1 MVVTG
6 AHLNSPSSSNGQS
19 NTPRLAGP
27 SFLGTSYIINSS
39 LEEEDAQHIQ
49 PELSN
54 KGTRVVGFG
63 SAGIRALMYQLTSLY
78 LRTPPAK
85 LFRPTRIDYMA
96 ITRLFV
102 HGSMTQTTK
111 RPYNFYKDSSIGV
124 FVSAIKKFGWR
135 FIPDTILPPL
145 IANSATGVVLYT
157 TYLVSLQHFNGE
169 KKNFL
174 EDPSP
179 IDTLRAGF
187 VAGTFQSMAAAP
199 IDAIYTR
206 SSANELLKGQHENL
220 WKFGLKKLH
229 EIGVSG
235 VFAGYA
241 LSFMKE
247 SIGFAIYF
255 CSFETIK
262 NQGYHFTRDVFINF
276 KYYKEK
282 VMSPYQFKLSK
293 EEYTKKVEQEKKFK
307 FLKTSFVF
315 LAGMTAS
322 LSLQII
328 QYPITKIQ
336 NIHLSRLEAFDIY
349 GTSLPNRGKPI
360 TRSRMLTIYYNTYLD
375 TLEHVLF
382 IQSNSKLSWYDWL
395 YRGFRRHA
403 LSTIPATTI
412 GLVVLE
418 ALRNKLAVE
427 IEPLAP

>member
-1 MVVTG
+1 MVSTD
-6 AHLNSPSSSNGQS
+6 AYPSINGDPQHVDG
-19 NTPRLAGP
+19 TPKLP
-27 SFLGTSYIINSS
+27 SFPASSYIINSTNDLDS
-39 LEEEDAQHIQ
+39 TTVHT
-49 PELSN
+49 PELTN
-54 KGTRVVGFG
+54 KDSRVVGFG
-63 SAGIRALMYQLTSLY
+63 TAGIRALMYQITSIY

-102 HGSMTQTTK
+102 HGSMTQSTK

-124 FVSAIKKFGWR
+124 FISAIKKFGWR

-157 TYLVSLQHFNGE
+157 SYLMSLQYFNDE

-179 IDTLRAGF
+179 LDTIRAGF
-187 VAGTFQSMAAAP
+187 VAGTFQSIAAAP

-206 SSANELLKGQHENL
+206 SSANELLKGEHENL
-220 WKFGLKKLH
+220 WKFGMKKLH

-235 VFAGYA
+235 VFAGYG
-241 LSFMKE
+241 LSFIKE
-247 SIGFAIYF
+247 SLGFAIYF

-262 NQGYHFTRDVFINF
+262 NQGYHLSRDAIINF

-282 VMSPYQFKLSK
+282 VLSPYQFKMSK
-293 EEYTKKVEQEKKFK
+293 EEYTKNVETEKKFK

-349 GTSLPNRGKPI
+349 NTSLSDYGKPK

-375 TLEHVLF
+375 TMEHVLF
-382 IQSNSKLSWYDWL
+382 IQSNSKLSWYNWL
-395 YRGFRRHA
+395 YKGFSRHA

-418 ALRNKLAVE
+418 TLRTKLAVE

>member
-1 MVVTG
+1 MI
-6 AHLNSPSSSNGQS
+6 PSGLY
-19 NTPRLAGP
+19 T
-27 SFLGTSYIINSS
+27 INSS
-39 LEEEDAQHIQ
+39 DENQQHAAQ
-49 PELSN
+49 PELSS
-54 KGTRVVGFG
+54 KGSKLVGAS
-63 SAGIRALMYQLTSLY
+63 SAGIRALMYQMTSIY

-102 HGSMTQTTK
+102 HGSMTQSTK

-124 FVSAIKKFGWR
+124 LSSAINKYGWR

-145 IANSATGVVLYT
+145 VANSATGVVLYT
-157 TYLVSLQHFNGE
+157 SYLMSLQAFNGD
-169 KKNFL
+169 KQNFL
-174 EDPSP
+174 ENPSP
-179 IDTLRAGF
+179 YDTLRAGF
-187 VAGTFQSMAAAP
+187 VAGMFQSLAAAP
-199 IDAIYTR
+199 IDAIYAR
-206 SSANELLKGQHENL
+206 SSANELLKGEHENL
-220 WKFGLKKLH
+220 WKFGLKKLR

-235 VFAGYA
+235 VFAGYG
-241 LSFMKE
+241 LSFLKE
-247 SIGFAIYF
+247 SFGFAVYF

-262 NQGYHFTRDVFINF
+262 NQGFHLAKDTLINF
-276 KYYKEK
+276 KYYKAK

-293 EEYTKKVEQEKKFK
+293 EEYTKQVEKEKKYK
-307 FLKTSFVF
+307 FLKTTFVF
-315 LAGMTAS
+315 LGGMTAA

-349 GTSLPNRGKPI
+349 GSSLPDRGQSRS
-360 TRSRMLTIYYNTYLD
+360 RSRMLTIYYNTYLD

-382 IQSNSKLSWYDWL
+382 IQSNSKLSWFDWL
-395 YRGFRRHA
+395 YKGFRRHA

-418 ALRNKLAVE
+418 TLRNKLAVE